1 MIKIKNIKYILIA
14 VVLVFVISG
23 EALEYFLN
31 KKESVPVSQKENL
44 KKENIKKENI
54 KKEET
59 ASIIPAPPEEVWKTY
74 VSAELGFSIR
84 YPEMVYGVY
93 RCSPKKPFWVPL
105 KIFEDK
111 KNGIVY
117 ITQEYYY
124 DDWDS
129 KLQNNTGP
137 CEKIMNSLELLQKE
151 KEEMQKGEFS
161 LWWKPFLGWAI
172 STGNIKN
179 EDELNKFIKD
189 NYSSGCFAESKN
201 FWQQQAGV
209 YEIKLNGFKDA
220 EGNNT
225 DLGNAVCPVNY
236 VHKILYIPEKNKAI
250 SIKLGQECTFGT
262 DLDSQSYKCYDE
274 EMIDS
279 IEFE

>member
-1 MIKIKNIKYILIA
+1 MIKIKNIEYILIA

-44 KKENIKKENI
+44 KKENIQ
-54 KKEET
+54 KEET
-59 ASIIPAPPEEVWKTY
+59 ASIIPAPPEEIWETY

-137 CEKIMNSLELLQKE
+137 CEKIMNSLEYLKSQRE
-151 KEEMQKGEFS
+151 IIIDINDRAS
-161 LWWKPFLGWAI
+161 LNYNPFLTRVFI
-172 STGNIKN
+172 IKNIKN
-179 EDELNKFIKD
+179 DTELDKFIKD
-189 NYSSGCFAESKN
+189 NYGPGCFANNKKLWKEN
-201 FWQQQAGV
+201 GI
-209 YEIKLNGFKDA
+209 YEIEIKGEDWDEKAN
-220 EGNNT
+220 
-225 DLGNAVCPVNY
+225 LGTTSCPWNY
-236 VHKILYIPEKNKAI
+236 MYKILYAPEKNKLM
-250 SIKLGQECTFGT
+250 SVNLGQECGFGT

-274 EMIDS
+274 EMVDS